1 METIERA
8 AMTLDD
14 WLNVE
19 LIDTPGDDRWVNYRK
34 EFEYCMPLCCDE
46 GMFLE
51 FGVYQGRTINICS
64 DLRPN
69 NHFYGFDSFEG
80 LPENWKLANTK
91 KHSKITSVD
100 KGHFAVDK
108 LPQVNDN
115 VTLIEGFFDVSLDPW
130 IDQHLDNQ
138 STISWLHIDSDLYSS
153 AKCVLNKLNK
163 YIAPGTII
171 RFDELVDWRLAG
183 FNNTFAHEKPKSKYS
198 LWGDGEWKALIE
210 WIETHD
216 RKVKPLWREWHQ
228 GAGLIVEQ

>member
-80 LPENWKLANTK
+80 LPENWKLADTN
-91 KHSKITSVD
+91 KHSRITSVD
-100 KGHFAVDK
+100 KGHFAVDE

-115 VTLIEGFFDVSLDPW
+115 VTLIKGFFDVSLDPW
-130 IDQHLDNQ
+130 IYQHLDNQ

-183 FNNTFAHEKPKSKYS
+183 FKNTFAHEKPKSKYS

-210 WIETHD
+210 WIETYD